1 MLTLCTCGD
10 YALLGRNS
18 KWPRGFYSCLAGF
31 VDQSES
37 LEQAVAREV
46 LEESGIAVEPGSAR
60 YASSQPWPFPCQLMV
75 GFRAEVAPRTIR
87 VGGAAGSGSGTEKA
101 RGRGNGDG
109 RGNAFAFSYP
119 PTPSLDI
126 AELRDARWF
135 HRDWL
140 REQIGKHVDPR
151 EAKGGVTREI
161 PVGEIALPGTHA
173 MARRLVEQWVAEPN
187 EDGGA
192 GANLRS
198 AVRAVAL
205 AGGEPPPLGRRRTS
219 RARLRW
225 RNSSGKAAG
234 ARRCFDFNPRGV
246 AARRR
251 RTITP
256 GSPRA
261 SRERRRN
268 TGARRFARWAED
280 SCVSGEVSESAESD
294 DEREAC
300 MMVVVRSGGGG
311 DSGGAEVDAA
321 PPELVAALMRR
332 AYPMHDTLAPGGS
345 RGDVRGKE
353 VPVLSLNPR
362 RGATEE
368 GSDVED
374 DDRSEQLESI
384 TREFVRAGEE
394 K

>member
-1 MLTLCTCGD
+1 M
-10 YALLGRNS
+10 
-18 KWPRGFYSCLAGF
+18 AGF

-173 MARRLVEQWVAEPN
+173 MARDWWNWVAEPN
-187 EDGGA
+187 EDRGA
-192 GANLRS
+192 GASLRR
-198 AVRAVAL
+198 RAPWRSR
-205 AGGEPPPLGRRRTS
+205 ENRRRSGRRRTS

-225 RNSSGKAAG
+225 RNSSGRAAG
-234 ARRCFDFNPRGV
+234 ATVLRPRPRGWRR
-246 AARRR
+246 ADAERSRQARREPRERAKNTGRGIARGR
-251 RTITP
+251 RTLCF
-256 GSPRA
+256 G
-261 SRERRRN
+261 
-268 TGARRFARWAED
+268 GRWR
-280 SCVSGEVSESAESD
+280 GAESD
-294 DEREAC
+294 DE
-300 MMVVVRSGGGG
+300 G
-311 DSGGAEVDAA
+311 
-321 PPELVAALMRR
+321 RR
-332 AYPMHDTLAPGGS
+332 AWW
-345 RGDVRGKE
+345 
-353 VPVLSLNPR
+353 
-362 RGATEE
+362 
-368 GSDVED
+368 
-374 DDRSEQLESI
+374 
-384 TREFVRAGEE
+384 
-394 K
+394 